1 MKNPSP
7 IAKTLLFIFLC
18 TSALINKTHAQ
29 NGIVPLSGMKFFF
42 EGITA
47 KTIQIKIDGSQ
58 LLSNRVPL
66 NKEIEINL
74 DQLAGFVQAPNN
86 KTMYAG
92 AELTVLS
99 PQGEVLIKNPDL
111 LIKNYA
117 NGFYANQL
125 NNFSIKFGI
134 GADIVKN
141 NINGTLKIRLFDAK
155 GKNQLRLEIPVTFAR
170 PGEILQVS
178 KTVKSIKANEGVN
191 GFINGLQAKN
201 MSVQVD
207 TSIKVSPKM
216 AYTSMDI
223 SNIEGSSLSEMFQ
236 GKETFWVYD
245 SDLNEVKITDQLLK
259 KVKGALENNTV
270 NYTLKIPYRLKS
282 NYAKLYTVRYRW
294 EGQDKRQIIDVVVKN

>member
-1 MKNPSP
+1 MKNALS
-7 IAKTLLFIFLC
+7 IAKALLIICFFSSSLVN
-18 TSALINKTHAQ
+18 TVYAQ
-29 NGIVPLSGMKFFF
+29 SGIIPLSGMKFFF
-42 EGITA
+42 EGLTA
-47 KTIQIKIDGSQ
+47 KTIQVKIDGSQ
-58 LLSNRVPL
+58 LLSNRIPL

-74 DQLAGFVQAPNN
+74 DQLAGFIQAANS

-99 PQGEVLIKNPDL
+99 PRGEVLIKNPDL

-117 NGFYANQL
+117 NGFYVNQL
-125 NNFSIKFGI
+125 NNFSIKFGV

-141 NINGTLKIRLFDAK
+141 NFNGTLKLRLFDAK
-155 GKNQLRLEIPVTFAR
+155 GKSQLRLEIPVTFAR
-170 PGEILQVS
+170 PGEVLQVS
-178 KTVKSIKANEGVN
+178 KTVKSIKANAGVN
-191 GFINGLQAKN
+191 GFINGLQAKD

-207 TSIKVSPKM
+207 TTIKVSPKM

-223 SNIEGSSLSEMFQ
+223 SNIEGSSLSDMFQ